1 MNEELYKIFDD
12 HFLDIFEKWMAD
24 LAFAEIA
31 PECYEDQWE
40 EFIKEKNIIRSKEI
54 LPNYTTIQCPENKE
68 LYLNVPNEYAAK
80 VLNEVK
86 II

>member
-1 MNEELYKIFDD
+1 MKEELYKIFDD
-12 HFLDIFEKWMAD
+12 HFLDIFVKWMAD

-31 PECYEDQWE
+31 PEDYKDQWE

-54 LPNYTTIQCPENKE
+54 LPNYTTIQCPEDKE
-68 LYLNVPNEYAAK
+68 LYLNISNEYAQQ
-80 VLNEVK
+80 VINDGK